1 MLKLLCSNTCIY
13 CIFYFKGSLYLTI
26 NQTAARP
33 LEGKLIYKEHGEGY
47 IIFFSSFLQCLMR
60 IDWFRDIFCS
70 FLQSMP
76 WEWFVKTVMRNTF
89 SVLHYCDLY
98 LLLYIWLTDPPSFD
112 LQASEDGRI
121 HGVDPSAIELLLKSS
136 QSLYTYNFYI
146 LLCTF
151 NAISV
156 RYLLQ
161 NKMKILMLHSTMKNC
176 FHTEKEWKNHA
187 LGLRFQDGQ
196 NKSR

>member
-98 LLLYIWLTDPPSFD
+98 LLLYIWLTDPPQLWSTSF
-112 LQASEDGRI
+112 R
-121 HGVDPSAIELLLKSS
+121 
-136 QSLYTYNFYI
+136 
-146 LLCTF
+146 
-151 NAISV
+151 
-156 RYLLQ
+156 R
-161 NKMKILMLHSTMKNC
+161 
-176 FHTEKEWKNHA
+176 WKNTW
-187 LGLRFQDGQ
+187 
-196 NKSR
+196 SRYISHWITAEKFTITLYV

>member
-1 MLKLLCSNTCIY
+1 MERATLYFFLHSYSVLWGLIDFVTFSALFYNLCHENDLSRLLCVILLVFCTTVTFIFF
-13 CIFYFKGSLYLTI
+13 CIF
-26 NQTAARP
+26 
-33 LEGKLIYKEHGEGY
+33 
-47 IIFFSSFLQCLMR
+47 
-60 IDWFRDIFCS
+60 D
-70 FLQSMP
+70 
-76 WEWFVKTVMRNTF
+76 
-89 SVLHYCDLY
+89 
-98 LLLYIWLTDPPSFD
+98 WLTPPSFD

-121 HGVDPSAIELLLKSS
+121 HGVDTSAIELLLKSS

-161 NKMKILMLHSTMKNC
+161 NKMKILTLHSTMKNC